1 MLSIKNLHANVA
13 NNEILKGLNLEIN
26 AGEVHA
32 IMGPNGSGK
41 STLSHVIAGKSGYTV
56 TKGTANFNGESIL
69 DLSPEERANSGIFL
83 AFQYPVEIP
92 GVNNIYMLREALN
105 SKKRSSGEKEL
116 SAAEFLK
123 FVKQKVKTLGLKNS
137 LLNRPVNDG
146 FSGGEKKRNEIF
158 QMSVLEPS
166 LAILDETDSGLDID
180 ALKIVSDGV
189 NLLRKDDRAFIIVT
203 HYQRLLD
210 YIVPDFVHV
219 LHDGKIVKSGDKN
232 LAKELEVKG
241 YDWLKSE
248 RKIKMPCLIEHA
260 KKTSASLPNW
270 IQSEQQLAEK
280 RIKSIPFPN
289 SKQEY
294 WKYLP
299 IEKLREINFNSV
311 KDTISPDLLVSR
323 YQSLI
328 KNKSHKIFLSNG
340 KIIKI
345 DESLKSI
352 VKTYQFSDCDE
363 LSEQFI
369 SALKKPRLLDPF
381 FYSLNSRML
390 VDGLLLEVPEGS
402 SIDHPIH
409 IINLGS
415 SNTAS
420 ISSPR
425 LIVRVA
431 PNSTVKLIEEFF
443 DLNSSDSLTNTVTQI
458 KIEDNSNVNHDRIVN
473 INPDNY
479 HFGQIT
485 FDLCEN
491 AHLHSNSL
499 ALGGKIT
506 RVDLS
511 VDLNKKGSEC
521 DLKGLYLCK
530 GETIADHHTAIF
542 HNSEHTKSSE
552 LYRGVIND
560 KGLGVF
566 NGKVVVSESISQI
579 SATQHNNNLLLS
591 ELASANTK
599 PELQIYSDDVRC
611 AHGATV
617 GQLDS
622 ESLFYLRSRGIAEQQ
637 AQMLLI
643 KGFIEEILSKNY
655 QLTDKRICNNVARY

>member
-1 MLSIKNLHANVA
+1 
-13 NNEILKGLNLEIN
+13 
-26 AGEVHA
+26 
-32 IMGPNGSGK
+32 
-41 STLSHVIAGKSGYTV
+41 
-56 TKGTANFNGESIL
+56 
-69 DLSPEERANSGIFL
+69 
-83 AFQYPVEIP
+83 
-92 GVNNIYMLREALN
+92 
-105 SKKRSSGEKEL
+105 
-116 SAAEFLK
+116 
-123 FVKQKVKTLGLKNS
+123 
-137 LLNRPVNDG
+137 
-146 FSGGEKKRNEIF
+146 
-158 QMSVLEPS
+158 
-166 LAILDETDSGLDID
+166 
-180 ALKIVSDGV
+180 
-189 NLLRKDDRAFIIVT
+189 
-203 HYQRLLD
+203 
-210 YIVPDFVHV
+210 
-219 LHDGKIVKSGDKN
+219 
-232 LAKELEVKG
+232 
-241 YDWLKSE
+241 
-248 RKIKMPCLIEHA
+248 MPCLIEHA

-270 IQSEQQLAEK
+270 IQSEQHLAEK

-299 IEKLREINFNSV
+299 IEKLQEINFNSGN
-311 KDTISPDLLVSR
+311 DTISPDLLVSR
-323 YQSLI
+323 YQSFI
-328 KNKSHKIFLSNG
+328 KNETHKIFLSNG
-340 KIIKI
+340 KIVKI

-352 VKTYQFSDCDE
+352 VKTHQFSDCNE

-369 SALKKPRLLDPF
+369 STLEKPRFMDPF

-390 VDGLLLEVPEGS
+390 VDGVLLEVPEGAL
-402 SIDHPIH
+402 IDHPIH

-415 SNTAS
+415 SHTAS

-431 PNSTVKLIEEFF
+431 PNSKVKLIEEFF
-443 DLNSSDSLTNTVTQI
+443 DLNSSDSLTNAVTQI

-473 INPDNY
+473 INSDNY
-479 HFGQIT
+479 HFGQIS

-511 VDLNKKGSEC
+511 VDLNKRGGEC

-560 KGLGVF
+560 KGLGIF

-579 SATQHNNNLLLS
+579 SAIQNNNNLLLS

-622 ESLFYLRSRGIAEQQ
+622 ESLFYLRSRGISEQQ

-643 KGFIEEILSKNY
+643 KGFIAEILSKNY
-655 QLTDKRICNNVARY
+655 QLTDNEFVTTSLGIKGK

>member
-1 MLSIKNLHANVA
+1 
-13 NNEILKGLNLEIN
+13 
-26 AGEVHA
+26 
-32 IMGPNGSGK
+32 
-41 STLSHVIAGKSGYTV
+41 
-56 TKGTANFNGESIL
+56 
-69 DLSPEERANSGIFL
+69 
-83 AFQYPVEIP
+83 
-92 GVNNIYMLREALN
+92 
-105 SKKRSSGEKEL
+105 
-116 SAAEFLK
+116 
-123 FVKQKVKTLGLKNS
+123 
-137 LLNRPVNDG
+137 
-146 FSGGEKKRNEIF
+146 
-158 QMSVLEPS
+158 
-166 LAILDETDSGLDID
+166 
-180 ALKIVSDGV
+180 
-189 NLLRKDDRAFIIVT
+189 
-203 HYQRLLD
+203 
-210 YIVPDFVHV
+210 
-219 LHDGKIVKSGDKN
+219 
-232 LAKELEVKG
+232 
-241 YDWLKSE
+241 
-248 RKIKMPCLIEHA
+248 MPCLIEHA

-270 IQSEQQLAEK
+270 IKSEQQLAEK

-299 IEKLREINFNSV
+299 IEKLQEKNFNSV
-311 KDTISPDLLVSR
+311 KDAISPDLLVNR

-345 DESLKSI
+345 DKSLKSI

-363 LSEQFI
+363 LKEQFI
-369 SALKKPRLLDPF
+369 STLEKPRFLDPF

-390 VDGLLLEVPEGS
+390 VDGLLLEVPEGA

-431 PNSTVKLIEEFF
+431 PNSTVKLIEEFS

-458 KIEDNSNVNHDRIVN
+458 KIEDNANVNHDRIVN

-485 FDLCEN
+485 FNLCEN

-499 ALGGKIT
+499 VLGGKIT

-560 KGLGVF
+560 RGLGVF
-566 NGKVVVSESISQI
+566 NGKVVVSKSISQI

-655 QLTDKRICNNVARY
+655 QLTDSEFVTTSLGIKGK